1 MNYIKMSK
9 HDTSNGVGIR
19 VVLWVSGCSLRCPGC
34 HNQEA
39 QDPDTGKEFTAES
52 MAELIEA
59 LDKPYILNQEWDDII
74 DEEDTDDLTV
84 GYEVV
89 EIWEIN

>member
-1 MNYIKMSK
+1 MFWRKI
-9 HDTSNGVGIR
+9 T
-19 VVLWVSGCSLRCPGC
+19 
-34 HNQEA
+34 
-39 QDPDTGKEFTAES
+39 FT
-52 MAELIEA
+52 
-59 LDKPYILNQEWDDII
+59 NQEWDDII